1 MKYFLSIQIHF
12 FILKFLF
19 CISVECMKFRNLVM
33 TGMLVDNVF
42 FFCFFFLRKRKN
54 LLNFSAY
61 YND

>member
-19 CISVECMKFRNLVM
+19 CISVEYMKFRNSAI

-42 FFCFFFLRKRKN
+42 FFVFFLRKRKN

>member
-19 CISVECMKFRNLVM
+19 CISVEYMKFRNSAI

-42 FFCFFFLRKRKN
+42 LLIFFFKEEKELVEFLC
-54 LLNFSAY
+54 LL
-61 YND
+61 

>member
-19 CISVECMKFRNLVM
+19 CISVEYMKFRNSAI

-42 FFCFFFLRKRKN
+42 FFFFFFFKEEKELVEFLC
-54 LLNFSAY
+54 LL
-61 YND
+61 